1 MKLNKIYPLIAVFTL
16 GLVGVIVSLI
26 SASTR
31 FTEHTAIQ
39 DAARY
44 SEALKEF
51 RSLYSSEVVARVI
64 PQGIV
69 VSHDYRKQTGAIPLP
84 ATLTMDLGH
93 RLSHKHE
100 GADIRLYSKFPFPWR
115 QDHNTTDLFTDDA
128 FTFLKKHPGK
138 PFYRFELHQ
147 GKKVL
152 RYASADV
159 MNEGCVNCH
168 NTHPDSPKTDWKK
181 GDVRGVL
188 EVMRPVGNIYS
199 STPTGVWAAL
209 IVTILVTMLGMIGF
223 LSKDWHRRQA
233 VLALRESE
241 RKLQALTQS
250 AMDAIISSDDCGKI
264 LSWNKGAER
273 LFGYGQEMVG
283 QDLIT
288 IMPERYQKAC
298 KKGMQI
304 ASGADDIRGKGRIVE
319 FFGRHKNGQEIP
331 IELSLSGWSADNKH
345 FYGAIIRDITERK
358 NTEKTLEDYSKHL
371 KEQVLQRTGELQQ
384 SKEEAEKA
392 NRAKSEFL
400 ANMSHEIRTPMNAI
414 IGTSYLTQQTEL
426 SNQQHRY
433 LDMIESSAQSLLSL
447 INEIL
452 DFSKVEAGEM
462 KLESIPFNLNSV
474 FEKLT
479 NMVGIK
485 AQEKG
490 LEFILNID
498 PNVPSSL
505 VGDPLRLGQILIILT
520 DNAVKFTDVGEIEI
534 SVKLV
539 SENSQSKTNTNSHPM
554 LEFTVRDTGI
564 GMTPEQKARLFKPF
578 TQADSSTTREYGGT
592 GLGLAISKQL
602 VELMDGK
609 IRISNNEQPGSTFVF
624 TASLGLWASS
634 VIAGENGERQ
644 VEAIEQFKD
653 ARVLVVDDNEV
664 ERNSL
669 CNLLNG
675 FDCDVCTAQSGE
687 QAMSMIEAAIEKE
700 TPFKLC
706 FLDWK
711 MPGMSGLQL
720 ATLIRANERVPRLTK
735 IILVSAYQQ
744 DVITL
749 NKNLAA
755 IDGFVCKPVTPSTL
769 HDGIIEAMGLPTTK
783 QASAHQQYRFTRP
796 EAVARLGGARV
807 LLVEDNEINQRVAR
821 DILQTAHVDTDLAI
835 NGQEALKMLDI
846 GEYDGVLMDVQMPV
860 MDGYET
866 TRILRQDK
874 RFKTLPV
881 IAITANTM
889 VGDREKC
896 LQAGMN
902 DFISKPVKVMEM
914 FATMAQWITPAN
926 PYVGA
931 TNDDIDSSQKEKPQ
945 DEQVNLP
952 DIPTMDTQAA
962 LARLEG
968 DRALYGRLLVLFYN
982 NQQDFINDFRTAQ
995 KSPDNKAAARLAH
1008 SLKGIA
1014 GSVGI
1019 ESLAQAAKELEL
1031 ACAQHLEYAVDA
1043 KVKTIELELGRVMA
1057 ELKSFV
1063 EAQEKPEV

>member
-1 MKLNKIYPLIAVFTL
+1 MKLNKIYPLIAVFSL

-64 PQGIV
+64 PQGIM
-69 VSHDYRKQTGAIPLP
+69 VSHDYKKQAGAIPLP

-115 QDHNTTDLFTDDA
+115 KGQSTADLFTDDA
-128 FTFLKKHPGK
+128 FTFLEENPEK

-159 MNEGCVNCH
+159 MSEGCVNCH

-209 IVTILVTMLGMIGF
+209 IVTVLVTILGMIGF
-223 LSKDWHRRQA
+223 LSKDFHRRRA

-250 AMDAIISSDDCGKI
+250 AMDAVISSDDRGQI
-264 LSWNKGAER
+264 LSWNKGAEK

-288 IMPERYQKAC
+288 IMPERYQYAC
-298 KKGMQI
+298 KHSMQL
-304 ASGADDIRGKGRIVE
+304 ASGADDIRGKGRVVE

-331 IELSLSGWSADNKH
+331 IEISLAGWSADNKH

-371 KEQVLQRTGELQQ
+371 KEQVLQRTEELQQ

-392 NRAKSEFL
+392 NKAKSEFL

-462 KLESIPFNLNSV
+462 KLESIPFNLKTV
-474 FEKLT
+474 FERLT

-498 PNVPSSL
+498 PSVPSSL
-505 VGDPLRLGQILIILT
+505 VGDPLRLGQVLINLT
-520 DNAVKFTDVGEIEI
+520 GNAVKFTDVGEIEI

-539 SENSQSKTNTNSHPM
+539 SEDSKSKDNPL

-564 GMTPEQKARLFKPF
+564 GMSSDQKARLFKPF

-602 VELMDGK
+602 VKLMDGK
-609 IRISNNEQPGSTFVF
+609 ISISNDDQPGSTFVF
-624 TASLGLWASS
+624 TARLGLSASS
-634 VIAGENGERQ
+634 INADKNGELQ
-644 VEAIEQFKD
+644 AEAIEQFRD
-653 ARVLVVDDNEV
+653 AKALVVDDNEA
-664 ERNSL
+664 ERNIL
-669 CNLLNG
+669 CKLLNA
-675 FDCDVCTAQSGE
+675 FNCDVCTAKSGE

-700 TPFKLC
+700 NPFKLC
-706 FLDWK
+706 LLDWK

-720 ATLIRANERVPRLTK
+720 ATLIRSNERVPRLTK
-735 IILVSAYQQ
+735 IILISAYQQ

-749 NKNLAA
+749 NKDLAA

-783 QASAHQQYRFTRP
+783 QANSQQYRFTRS
-796 EAVARLGGARV
+796 EAVSKLGGARV

-821 DILQTAHVDTDLAI
+821 DILQTAHINTDVAI
-835 NGQEALKMLDI
+835 NGQEALKMLELA
-846 GEYDGVLMDVQMPV
+846 EYDGVLMDVQMPV

-866 TRILRQDK
+866 TRLLRQDT
-874 RFKTLPV
+874 RFQDLPV

-896 LQAGMN
+896 LEAGMN

-926 PYVGA
+926 PKVSA
-931 TNDDIDSSQKEKPQ
+931 ANNSIDSSQEADAQ

-952 DIPTMDTQAA
+952 NIPGLDTHAA

-968 DRALYGRLLVLFYN
+968 DSALYGRLLVMFYN
-982 NQQDFINDFRTAQ
+982 NQKDFINDFRAAQ
-995 KSPDNKAAARLAH
+995 KSSDNKAITRLAH
-1008 SLKGIA
+1008 SLKGVA
-1014 GSVGI
+1014 ASVGVDTI
-1019 ESLAQAAKELEL
+1019 AQAAKELEL
-1031 ACAQHLEYAVDA
+1031 ACAQNMQEAVDA
-1043 KVKTIELELGRVMA
+1043 KLKTIELELGLVMP

-1063 EAQEKPEV
+1063 DAQDKTEG